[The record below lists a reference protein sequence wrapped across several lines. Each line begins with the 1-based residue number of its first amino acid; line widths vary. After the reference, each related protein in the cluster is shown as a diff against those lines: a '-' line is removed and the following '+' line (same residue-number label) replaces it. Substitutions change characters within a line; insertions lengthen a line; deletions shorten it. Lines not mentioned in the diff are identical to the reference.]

1 MSDRPAGGSP
11 DDKLAEDL
19 LADDLLADDLLADDD
34 VRLPGGSR
42 LAVRR
47 AVGPGRPFLL
57 VHGLA
62 SNARVW
68 DGVARRLA
76 AAGHE
81 VVAVDLRGHGRSEAP
96 AGGYDTDT
104 CADDLAA
111 LQRVLG
117 LTGDRAPVAAGQSW
131 GGNVVV
137 SLSARHGSVAGV
149 ALVDGGWIS
158 LGERFATFED
168 CWAQLT
174 PPDFPPRPLDEVR
187 TMFRRW
193 HPDWPAEGIE
203 GTLGNFAVDADGN
216 ARPALARV
224 HHRDIVHSLW
234 SSDVTTQLPH
244 VTVPALVAP
253 AVAGDDDDRRD
264 GPDRALSLLPD
275 AQASWYVGADH
286 DLHAQHPERLAADLV
301 ALAARVEAVAR

>member
-1 MSDRPAGGSP
+1 MPGP
-11 DDKLAEDL
+11 
-19 LADDLLADDLLADDD
+19 DDLLSDGS
-34 VRLPGGSR
+34 VRLPAGPR

-47 AVGPGRPFLL
+47 ATGDRRPFLL

-76 AAGHE
+76 AVGHA

-96 AGGYDTDT
+96 ADGYDTDT
-104 CADDLAA
+104 CADDLDA
-111 LQRVLG
+111 LLHELD
-117 LTGDRAPVAAGQSW
+117 LTGARAPIAAGQSW

-137 SLSARHGSVAGV
+137 SLSARHGTVAGV

-158 LGERFATFED
+158 LGERFATFDD
-168 CWAQLT
+168 CWAQLA
-174 PPDFPPRPLDEVR
+174 PPDFPARPLDEVR

-193 HPDWPAEGIE
+193 HPDWPDEGIE
-203 GTLGNFAVDADGN
+203 GTLGNFAVDGDGN
-216 ARPALARV
+216 ARPALARD

-234 SSDVTTQLPH
+234 SSDVATQLPL

-253 AVAGDDDDRRD
+253 AVGGDSDERRAG
-264 GPDRALSLLPD
+264 PERALSLLPD
-275 AQASWYVGADH
+275 AAVSWYVGADH
-286 DLHAQHPERLAADLV
+286 DLHAQQPDRLAADLV
-301 ALAARVEAVAR
+301 ALAARVEAGAS

>member
-1 MSDRPAGGSP
+1 MPGTPEP
-11 DDKLAEDL
+11 DP
-19 LADDLLADDLLADDD
+19 LADDH
-34 VRLPGGSR
+34 VQLPSGPR

-47 AVGPGRPFLL
+47 ATGAGRPFLL

-68 DGVARRLA
+68 DGVARRIA

-111 LQRVLG
+111 VMQVLG
-117 LTGDRAPVAAGQSW
+117 MTGERAPVAAGQSW

-137 SLSARHGSVAGV
+137 SLSARRGTVAGV

-158 LGERFATFED
+158 LGERFATFEE
-168 CWAQLT
+168 CWAQLA
-174 PPDFPPRPLDEVR
+174 PPDFPSRPLDEVR
-187 TMFRRW
+187 SMFRRW

-203 GTLGNFAVDADGN
+203 GTLGNFAVADDGT
-216 ARPALARV
+216 ARPALARE
-224 HHRDIVHSLW
+224 HHREIVHSLW
-234 SSDVTTQLPH
+234 VDDVLQQLPR

-253 AVAGDDDDRRD
+253 AVGDDGDERRA
-264 GPDRALSLLPD
+264 GPDRALALLPN
-275 AQASWYVGADH
+275 AEVSWYVGADH
-286 DLHAQHPERLAADLV
+286 DLHAQHPGRLAEDLL
-301 ALAARVEAVAR
+301 ALAARVEAGSR

>member
-1 MSDRPAGGSP
+1 MPVDPLPPGDPA
-11 DDKLAEDL
+11 ADL
-19 LADDLLADDLLADDD
+19 LNDDD
-34 VRLPGGSR
+34 VRLPDGPR

-47 AVGPGRPFLL
+47 ASGTRRPFLL

-96 AGGYDTDT
+96 ADGYDTDT
-104 CADDLAA
+104 CADDLADL
-111 LQRVLG
+111 LQVLG

-137 SLSARHGSVAGV
+137 SLSARHGTVAGV
-149 ALVDGGWIS
+149 ALVDGGWIA
-158 LGERFATFED
+158 LGERFATFEE
-168 CWAQLT
+168 CWAELA

-187 TMFRRW
+187 AMFHRW

-203 GTLGNFAVDADGN
+203 GTLGNFAVDTDGN
-216 ARPALARV
+216 ARPALARD

-234 SSDVTTQLPH
+234 SSDVATQLPQ

-253 AVAGDDDDRRD
+253 AVAAGDDERRA
-264 GPDRALSLLPD
+264 GPDRALALLPD
-275 AQASWYVGADH
+275 VEASWYAGADH
-286 DLHAQHPERLAADLV
+286 DLHAQHPDRLAADLV
-301 ALAARVEAVAR
+301 ALAARVEAVGR

>member
-1 MSDRPAGGSP
+1 VPGPAEP
-11 DDKLAEDL
+11 RLV
-19 LADDLLADDLLADDD
+19 DDD
-34 VRLPGGSR
+34 VQLPGGPQ

-47 AVGPGRPFLL
+47 AAGARRPFLL

-76 AAGHE
+76 GAGHE

-96 AGGYDTDT
+96 AGGYDTGT
-104 CADDLAA
+104 CADDLDVLMTA
-111 LQRVLG
+111 LG
-117 LTGDRAPVAAGQSW
+117 LTGERSPVAAGQSW

-137 SLSARHGSVAGV
+137 SLSARHGTVAAV

-168 CWAQLT
+168 CWAQLA
-174 PPDFPPRPLDEVR
+174 PPDFPPRPVDELR
-187 TMFRRW
+187 TMFRHW
-193 HPDWPAEGIE
+193 HPDWPEEGIE
-203 GTLGNFAVDADGN
+203 GTLGNFAVADDGT
-216 ARPALARV
+216 ARPALARD

-234 SSDVTTQLPH
+234 SSEVAEQLPR

-253 AVAGDDDDRRD
+253 AVGDDAAGDERRA
-264 GPDRALSLLPD
+264 GPERALALLPD
-275 AQASWYVGADH
+275 AEVSWYVGADH
-286 DLHAQHPERLAADLV
+286 DLHAQHPDRLAADLV
-301 ALAARVEAVAR
+301 RLAARVEAGAR